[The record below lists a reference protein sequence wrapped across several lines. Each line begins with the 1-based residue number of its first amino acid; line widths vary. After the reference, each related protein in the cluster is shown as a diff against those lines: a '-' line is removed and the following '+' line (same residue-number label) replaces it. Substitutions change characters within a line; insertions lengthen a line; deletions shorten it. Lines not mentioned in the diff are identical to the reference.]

1 MKKSR
6 NIRYLTS
13 EGIKNIGINR
23 LMSVASIA
31 VLMSCLVMIGAA
43 VLIYLN
49 VDTLLQNIEDQNII
63 MVFVD
68 VGADEDTVKNV
79 ESQIEKMDNIQSCE
93 FVSKAEAY
101 NKVLESLGK
110 NASLLSDSDDSF
122 LPDGFRLTVKDM
134 EQFAA
139 TVSQLQSIEH
149 VLNVQQNTDLAS
161 KLSRVRRAVSYISV
175 CIIVLLFAVSL
186 FIIANTVRIT
196 MFSRKLEISI
206 MKAVGATN
214 WFIRWPFLVEGITIG
229 LISAVLAFGVLYL
242 IYFLASDSLLAIF
255 GLLGNS
261 LVDFWAYAVYIA
273 VGFVVVSI
281 VTGGIGSVFS
291 IGRYLKEQG
300 SVVLDEN

>member
-161 KLSRVRRAVSYISV
+161 KLSRVRRAVSYISI

>member
-161 KLSRVRRAVSYISV
+161 KLSRVRRAVSYISI

-229 LISAVLAFGVLYL
+229 LISAVLGFGVLYL

-261 LVDFWAYAVYIA
+261 LVDFWEYAVYIA

>member
-6 NIRYLTS
+6 NVRYLTS
-13 EGIKNIGINR
+13 EGIRNIGINR

-31 VLMSCLVMIGAA
+31 VLMSCLVMIGSA

-68 VGADEDTVKNV
+68 VGSDEATVKGV
-79 ESQIEKMDNIQSCE
+79 EKQINGMDNIQTCE
-93 FVSKAEAY
+93 FISKAEAY
-101 NKVLESLGK
+101 NKVLESLGS

-134 EQFAA
+134 DQFAA

-161 KLSRVRRAVSYISV
+161 KLSRVRRAVSYISI

-229 LISAVLAFGVLYL
+229 LISAVLGFGVLYL

-261 LVDFWAYAVYIA
+261 LVDFWEYAVYIA

-300 SVVLDEN
+300 SVVLDET

>member
-6 NIRYLTS
+6 NVRYLTS

-68 VGADEDTVKNV
+68 VGADEDTVKGV

-101 NKVLESLGK
+101 NRVLESLGN

-161 KLSRVRRAVSYISV
+161 KLSRVRRAVSYISI
-175 CIIVLLFAVSL
+175 CIIALLFAVSL

-229 LISAVLAFGVLYL
+229 LISAVLGFGVLYL

-261 LVDFWAYAVYIA
+261 LVDFWEYAVYIA

>member
-6 NIRYLTS
+6 NIRYLTH
-13 EGIKNIGINR
+13 EGIKNIGTNR

-31 VLMSCLVMIGAA
+31 VLMSCLVMIGSAL
-43 VLIYLN
+43 LIFFN

-68 VGADEDTVKNV
+68 VGSDDATVKSV
-79 ESQIEKMDNIQSCE
+79 ERQIGQMENIQSCE

-101 NKVLESLGK
+101 NKVLESLGS
-110 NASLLSDSDDSF
+110 NASLLSESDDSF
-122 LPDGFRLTVKDM
+122 LPDGFRLTVSDM

-149 VLNVQQNTDLAS
+149 VMSVQQNTDLAT
-161 KLSRVRRAVSYISV
+161 KLAKVRRAVSYVSI
-175 CIIVLLFAVSL
+175 CIIVLLFVVSL

-214 WFIRWPFLVEGITIG
+214 WFIRWPFLIEGLTIG
-229 LISAVLAFGVLYL
+229 VISAALGFGVLYL

-261 LVDFWAYAVYIA
+261 LVNFWEYAAYIA
-273 VGFVVVSI
+273 AGFLIVSI

-300 SVVLDEN
+300 SVVLDEK

>member
-6 NIRYLTS
+6 NIRYLTH
-13 EGIKNIGINR
+13 EGIKNIGTNR

-31 VLMSCLVMIGAA
+31 VLMSCLVMIGSAL
-43 VLIYLN
+43 LIFFN

-68 VGADEDTVKNV
+68 VGSDEATVNAV
-79 ESQIEKMDNIQSCE
+79 EKQIGQMDNIQSCE

-101 NKVLESLGK
+101 NMVLESLGS

-122 LPDGFRLTVKDM
+122 LPDGFRLTVSDM
-134 EQFAA
+134 EQFAS
-139 TVSQLQSIEH
+139 TVAQLQSIDH
-149 VLNVQQNTDLAS
+149 VMSVQQNTDLAA
-161 KLSRVRRAVSYISV
+161 KLAKVRRAVSYVSI
-175 CIIVLLFAVSL
+175 CIIVLLFVVSL

-214 WFIRWPFLVEGITIG
+214 WFIRWPFLIEGITIG
-229 LISAVLAFGVLYL
+229 LISAALGFGVLYL

-261 LVDFWAYAVYIA
+261 LVDFWEYAVYIA
-273 VGFVVVSI
+273 AGFVIVSI

-300 SVVLDEN
+300 SVVLDEK

>member
-6 NIRYLTS
+6 NIRYLTH
-13 EGIKNIGINR
+13 EGIKNIGTNR

-31 VLMSCLVMIGAA
+31 VLMSCLVMIGSAL
-43 VLIYLN
+43 LIFFN

-68 VGADEDTVKNV
+68 VGSDDAAVKSV
-79 ESQIEKMDNIQSCE
+79 ERQIGQMENIQSCE

-101 NKVLESLGK
+101 NKVLESLGS
-110 NASLLSDSDDSF
+110 NASLLSESDDSF
-122 LPDGFRLTVKDM
+122 LPDGFRLTVRDM

-149 VLNVQQNTDLAS
+149 VMSVQQNTDLAT
-161 KLSRVRRAVSYISV
+161 KLAKVRRAVSYVSV
-175 CIIVLLFAVSL
+175 CIIVLLFVVSL

-214 WFIRWPFLVEGITIG
+214 WFIRWPFLIEGLTIG
-229 LISAVLAFGVLYL
+229 IISAALGFGVLYL

-261 LVDFWAYAVYIA
+261 LVDFWEYAAYIA
-273 VGFVVVSI
+273 AGFVIVSI

-300 SVVLDEN
+300 SVVLDEK

>member
-1 MKKSR
+1 MKNSR

-161 KLSRVRRAVSYISV
+161 KLSRVRRAVSYISI

>member
-6 NIRYLTS
+6 NIRYLTH
-13 EGIKNIGINR
+13 EGIKNIGTNR

-31 VLMSCLVMIGAA
+31 VLMSCLVMIGSAL
-43 VLIYLN
+43 LIFFN

-68 VGADEDTVKNV
+68 VGSDDATVKSV
-79 ESQIEKMDNIQSCE
+79 ERQIGKMENIQSCE

-101 NKVLESLGK
+101 NKVLESLGS
-110 NASLLSDSDDSF
+110 NASLLSESDDSF

-134 EQFAA
+134 EQFAS
-139 TVSQLQSIEH
+139 TVSQLQSIDH
-149 VLNVQQNTDLAS
+149 VMSVQQNTDLAT
-161 KLSRVRRAVSYISV
+161 KLAKVRRAVSYVSI
-175 CIIVLLFAVSL
+175 CIIVLLFVVSL

-214 WFIRWPFLVEGITIG
+214 WFIRWPFLIEGLTIG
-229 LISAVLAFGVLYL
+229 IISAALGFGVLYL

-261 LVDFWAYAVYIA
+261 LVDFWEYAAYIA
-273 VGFVVVSI
+273 AGFVIVSI
-281 VTGGIGSVFS
+281 LTGGIGSVFS

-300 SVVLDEN
+300 SVVLDEK

>member
-6 NIRYLTS
+6 NIRYLTQ
-13 EGIKNIGINR
+13 EGIKNIGTNR

-31 VLMSCLVMIGAA
+31 VLMSCLVMIGSA
-43 VLIYLN
+43 VLIFFN
-49 VDTLLQNIEDQNII
+49 VDSLLKNIEDQNII

-68 VGADEDTVKNV
+68 VGSDDATVRGV
-79 ESQIEKMDNIQSCE
+79 ERQIGKMENIQSCE

-101 NKVLESLGK
+101 NKVLESLGS

-134 EQFAA
+134 EQFAV

-149 VLNVQQNTDLAS
+149 VLSVQQNSDLAT
-161 KLSRVRRAVSYISV
+161 KLSRVRRAVSYVSLCV
-175 CIIVLLFAVSL
+175 IVLLFVVSL

-214 WFIRWPFLVEGITIG
+214 WFIRWPFLIEGITIG
-229 LISAVLAFGVLYL
+229 LISAVLGFGVLYL

-261 LVDFWAYAVYIA
+261 LVDFWEYAVYIA

-281 VTGGIGSVFS
+281 LTGGIGSVFS

>member
-68 VGADEDTVKNV
+68 VGADEDTVKSV

-161 KLSRVRRAVSYISV
+161 KLSRVRRAVSYISI

-261 LVDFWAYAVYIA
+261 LVDFWTYAVYIA

>member
-261 LVDFWAYAVYIA
+261 LVDFWEYAVYIA

>member
-6 NIRYLTS
+6 NIRYLTH
-13 EGIKNIGINR
+13 EGIKNIGTNR

-31 VLMSCLVMIGAA
+31 VLMSCLVMIGSAL
-43 VLIYLN
+43 LIFFN

-68 VGADEDTVKNV
+68 VGSDDATVKSV
-79 ESQIEKMDNIQSCE
+79 ERQIGKMENIQSCE

-101 NKVLESLGK
+101 NKVLESLGS
-110 NASLLSDSDDSF
+110 NASLLSESDDSF

-134 EQFAA
+134 EQFAS
-139 TVSQLQSIEH
+139 TVSQLQSIDH
-149 VLNVQQNTDLAS
+149 VMSVQQNTDLAT
-161 KLSRVRRAVSYISV
+161 KLAKVRRAVSYVSI
-175 CIIVLLFAVSL
+175 CIIVLLFVVSL
-186 FIIANTVRIT
+186 FILANTVRIT

-214 WFIRWPFLVEGITIG
+214 WFIRWPFLIEGLTIG
-229 LISAVLAFGVLYL
+229 IISAALGFGVLYL

-261 LVDFWAYAVYIA
+261 LVDFWEYAAYIA
-273 VGFVVVSI
+273 AGFVIVSI
-281 VTGGIGSVFS
+281 LTGGIGSVFS

-300 SVVLDEN
+300 SVVLDEK

>member
-68 VGADEDTVKNV
+68 VGADEDTVKSV

-161 KLSRVRRAVSYISV
+161 KLSRVRRAVSYISI

-261 LVDFWAYAVYIA
+261 LVDFWEYAVYIA

>member
-68 VGADEDTVKNV
+68 VGADEDTVKSV

-161 KLSRVRRAVSYISV
+161 KLSRVRRAVSYISI

-229 LISAVLAFGVLYL
+229 LISAVLSFGVLYL

-261 LVDFWAYAVYIA
+261 LVDFWEYAVYIA

>member
-6 NIRYLTS
+6 NVRYLTS

>member
-1 MKKSR
+1 MRKSR

-13 EGIKNIGINR
+13 EGIKNIGTNR

-31 VLMSCLVMIGAA
+31 VLMSCLVMIGSA
-43 VLIYLN
+43 VLIFLN
-49 VDTLLQNIEDQNII
+49 VDALLQNIEDQNII

-68 VGADEDTVKNV
+68 VGSDDATVQNV
-79 ESQIEKMDNIQSCE
+79 GRQIEAMDNIQSCE

-101 NKVLESLGK
+101 NKVLESLGS

-122 LPDGFRLTVKDM
+122 LPDGFRLTVKNM
-134 EQFAA
+134 EYFAS
-139 TVSQLQSIEH
+139 TVAQLQSIEH

-161 KLSRVRRAVSYISV
+161 KLSRVRRAVSYVSIA
-175 CIIVLLFAVSL
+175 IIVLLFVVSL
-186 FIIANTVRIT
+186 FIIANTVKIT

-214 WFIRWPFLVEGITIG
+214 WFIRWPFLIEGITIG
-229 LISAVLAFGVLYL
+229 LISAALGFGVLYL

-255 GLLGNS
+255 GLLGNA
-261 LVDFWAYAVYIA
+261 LVDFWQYAVYIA
-273 VGFVVVSI
+273 VGFVIVSI
-281 VTGGIGSVFS
+281 LTGGIGSIFS

>member
-68 VGADEDTVKNV
+68 VGADEDTVKGV

>member
-6 NIRYLTS
+6 NIRYLTH

-31 VLMSCLVMIGAA
+31 VLMSCLVMIGSA
-43 VLIYLN
+43 VLVYLN
-49 VDTLLQNIEDQNII
+49 VDALLQNIEDQNII

-68 VGADEDTVKNV
+68 VGSDEATVKGV
-79 ESQIEKMDNIQSCE
+79 EQQINAMDNIQSCE

-101 NKVLESLGK
+101 DKVLESLGS
-110 NASLLSDSDDSF
+110 NASLLSESDDSF

-134 EQFAA
+134 DQFAP
-139 TVSQLQSIEH
+139 TVAKLQSIEH
-149 VLNVQQNTDLAS
+149 VLNVQQNTDLAA
-161 KLSRVRRAVSYISV
+161 KLSRVRRAVSYVSLCV
-175 CIIVLLFAVSL
+175 IVMLFVVSL
-186 FIIANTVRIT
+186 FIIANTVKIT

-214 WFIRWPFLVEGITIG
+214 WFIRWPFLIEGITIG
-229 LISAVLAFGVLYL
+229 LISAALGFGVLYL
-242 IYFLASDSLLAIF
+242 IYFLASDSLIAIF
-255 GLLGNS
+255 GLLGNT
-261 LVDFWAYAVYIA
+261 LVDFWEYALYIG

>member
-1 MKKSR
+1 
-6 NIRYLTS
+6 
-13 EGIKNIGINR
+13 
-23 LMSVASIA
+23 
-31 VLMSCLVMIGAA
+31 
-43 VLIYLN
+43 
-49 VDTLLQNIEDQNII
+49 
-63 MVFVD
+63 
-68 VGADEDTVKNV
+68 
-79 ESQIEKMDNIQSCE
+79 
-93 FVSKAEAY
+93 
-101 NKVLESLGK
+101 
-110 NASLLSDSDDSF
+110 
-122 LPDGFRLTVKDM
+122 
-134 EQFAA
+134 
-139 TVSQLQSIEH
+139 
-149 VLNVQQNTDLAS
+149 
-161 KLSRVRRAVSYISV
+161 
-175 CIIVLLFAVSL
+175 
-186 FIIANTVRIT
+186 
-196 MFSRKLEISI
+196 